1 VLGTPP
7 SPPLNLPSAGTPP
20 SSGLVR
26 RLHSSSFLCRVMVM
40 ALRLVLL
47 FATLPLVSGCLGRS
61 APLPLWFGHV
71 ATLSGPNKETGES
84 ATRGIRLAVEDINK
98 DLDQGVGRPFKVI
111 HSDARGKLEAFEAE
125 AVRLVTINRVSFL
138 LGGTTAE
145 EVERLDRARV
155 PVLTPA
161 GHQTRALSESV
172 YFTGLTPE
180 VHGKTLARFA
190 AQELDAATVLVLQD
204 ERPEGALESADAFI
218 RELPVALA
226 KKDAKAVSVVRKLRF
241 GKDAKLSDLNKLLAE
256 QIQKE
261 SIKAV
266 LFAGK
271 AEDLRELGELPVP
284 LLFAGDDGSARTL
297 LAQRPGSK
305 DVYMVTAFVTDADTP
320 RAADFAKRYKKE
332 FSEEAD
338 VHAALA
344 YEGMKLLYEA
354 ICQSKDSL
362 TVQRIKEEL
371 AKVKDYAG
379 LTGALSFAEDRQLR
393 RPAFVVRLTGGAV
406 KTAKRYPA
414 G

>member
-1 VLGTPP
+1 
-7 SPPLNLPSAGTPP
+7 
-20 SSGLVR
+20 
-26 RLHSSSFLCRVMVM
+26 MI
-40 ALRLVLL
+40 LRLVLA
-47 FATLPLVSGCLGRS
+47 FATLPFVSGCFGRS
-61 APLPLWFGHV
+61 APPPLWFGHV
-71 ATLSGPNKETGES
+71 ATLSGPNKEAGES
-84 ATRGIRLAVEDINK
+84 ATRGIRLAVAEINN
-98 DLDQGVGRPFKVI
+98 DPDQGAGRPFKVI

-138 LGGTTAE
+138 MGGTTAE

-161 GHQTRALSESV
+161 GHQTRALSDSV
-172 YFTGLTPE
+172 YFTGLSPD
-180 VHGKTLARFA
+180 VQGKTLARFA
-190 AQELDAATVLVLQD
+190 ADELDAKAVLVLQD
-204 ERPEGALESADAFI
+204 ERHEGALESTEAFA
-218 RELPVALA
+218 RELPAAVA
-226 KKDAKAVSVVRKLRF
+226 KKDAKAVAIVRKLRF
-241 GKDAKLSDLNKLLAE
+241 GKDVKLSELTKPVAE

-284 LLFAGDDGSARTL
+284 LLFAGDDGSARTP
-297 LAQRPGSK
+297 LAQRPTSK
-305 DVYMVTAFVTDADTP
+305 DIYLVTAYVTDTDMP

-332 FSEEAD
+332 FSEDAD

-371 AKVKDYAG
+371 AKLKDYAG

-393 RPAFVVRLTGGAV
+393 RPAFVVHLTAGAM